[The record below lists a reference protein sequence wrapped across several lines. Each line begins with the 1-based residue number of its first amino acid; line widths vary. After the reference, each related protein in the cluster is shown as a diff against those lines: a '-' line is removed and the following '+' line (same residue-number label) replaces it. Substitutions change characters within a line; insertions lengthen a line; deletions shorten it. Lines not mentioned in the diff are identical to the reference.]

1 MRNTCQEAGGAAG
14 PYRVGPGAMLRKVD
28 VFNQVRRELLVDS
41 QQEVQC
47 AVTYHHSKSSLW
59 PELVTIPDMAP
70 RGAG

>member
-1 MRNTCQEAGGAAG
+1 
-14 PYRVGPGAMLRKVD
+14 MLRKVD